1 MFLDHPLIRIIL
13 DEVLA
18 HQSNQEQLPP
28 MQAPHER
35 RQRRRMVSTLPVKEA
50 EVLAVR
56 TEPPEPFDPDDP

>member
-1 MFLDHPLIRIIL
+1 MFNFNHPLVRIIL

-35 RQRRRMVSTLPVKEA
+35 RRVASGPIKDA

-56 TEPPEPFDPDDP
+56 TDPPEPFDPDDP